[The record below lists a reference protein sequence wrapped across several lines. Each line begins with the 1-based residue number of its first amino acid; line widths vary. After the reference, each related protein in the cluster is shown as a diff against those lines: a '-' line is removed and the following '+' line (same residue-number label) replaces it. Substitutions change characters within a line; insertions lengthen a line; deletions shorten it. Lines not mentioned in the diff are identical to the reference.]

1 VSAKPKTLEELTRQ
15 VVRGEGQFAQA
26 APAADGTR
34 RVDRDAGREAALA
47 VMASPPNPDTSLDV
61 FDRPLGRLVGEAGLR
76 AQANHSRDA
85 VEQKDARLALA
96 ERKAKTRAAA
106 PARPGQ
112 RPSVAQWTNHVR
124 ERLSRMSE
132 EQRHELVWNS
142 EWYHGLSERA
152 ASIVDQLLLEF
163 GEEETRVDEAAA
175 IRTANLLGETEARR
189 ALDAEL
195 DEEYAFGDEYLPG
208 TPEYELE
215 AEMEEAD
222 VGYTFEEGDAA

>member
-15 VVRGEGQFAQA
+15 VVRGKGQFAQA

-34 RVDRDAGREAALA
+34 RVDRDAGREAALL
-47 VMASPPNPDTSLDV
+47 VMAPAPNPDTSVDV

-96 ERKAKTRAAA
+96 DRKAKARAAA

-112 RPSVAQWTNHVR
+112 RPTWAQWTEYTR
-124 ERLSRMSE
+124 ERLGRMSE
-132 EQRHELVWNS
+132 EQRHALLWDS
-142 EWYHGLSERA
+142 EWYDGLSERA
-152 ASIVDQLLLEF
+152 TAIVDGLLLEF
-163 GEEETRVDEAAA
+163 SEAETRTEEVAAM
-175 IRTANLLGETEARR
+175 RTANLLGETEATAR
-189 ALDAEL
+189 LNAEL

-215 AEMEEAD
+215 AEIAEAD
-222 VGYTFEEGDAA
+222 VGYTFGDDAV